1 MAYAVAQRSN
11 ALGAST
17 GYVLR
22 FILGQGLRLAG
33 FGLALGLAA
42 AVAGTRLLTTMLF
55 QVQPNDPWVY
65 LAVTALLGGGDTR
78 RRLRSGEAGIQNRSV
93 NRTTTGIS
101 ATERQPVSAPRH
113 EEPRTCRCRIRYIAT
128 SHRSVN
134 VTPEGI
140 R

>member
-65 LAVTALLGGGDTR
+65 LAVTALLGVVT
-78 RRLRSGEAGIQNRSV
+78 LVAAYV
-93 NRTTTGIS
+93 P
-101 ATERQPVSAPRH
+101 ARQASKIDPHYDRNK
-113 EEPRTCRCRIRYIAT
+113 RD
-128 SHRSVN
+128 
-134 VTPEGI
+134 
-140 R
+140 